1 MEIHLALVEDEADF
15 ADYLRRGLTYE
26 GYGVSRVPSA
36 EAAFGLVRRQRP
48 DLVILDIMLPG
59 MDGLTCCRQLR
70 ESGYSGAVLML
81 TARGAVNDRV
91 SGLDA
96 GADDYLVKPFAFD
109 ELLARLRSLLRRS
122 GTTGQIRSVAG
133 MEIDAGLHEVRS
145 GKTAIALTRT
155 EFDLLMLLCDPPGQ
169 VVTRDVLLERLWGDS
184 PDQESNVLEVYV
196 SRLRRKLGPAA
207 LIQTLYGVGYVL
219 RAETP

>member
-26 GYGVSRVPSA
+26 GYAVSLVSNA
-36 EAAFGLVRRQRP
+36 EAALRMVRHQRP

-59 MDGLTCCRQLR
+59 MDGLACCRRLR

-122 GTTGQIRSVAG
+122 GTAGQIRRVAG
-133 MEIDAGLHEVRS
+133 MEIDAGLREVRR
-145 GKTAIALTRT
+145 GTTAIALTRT
-155 EFDLLMLLCDPPGQ
+155 EFDLLTLLCNPPGQ
-169 VVTRDVLLERLWGDS
+169 VVTRDVLLERLWAGN

-196 SRLRRKLGPAA
+196 SRLRRKLGQAA

-219 RAETP
+219 REEAP